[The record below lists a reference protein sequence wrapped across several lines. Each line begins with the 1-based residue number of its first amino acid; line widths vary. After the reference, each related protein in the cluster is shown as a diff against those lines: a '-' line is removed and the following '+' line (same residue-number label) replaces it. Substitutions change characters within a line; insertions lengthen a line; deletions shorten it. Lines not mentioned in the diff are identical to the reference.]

1 MPARHPHT
9 KYATRGYGIVGAAL
23 SAAGPADIFGRSAQA
38 VRFEFSEWLV
48 IVGLA
53 ISGVAIALVAY
64 SLVTQ
69 RRGRLGKGFLLD
81 SQGSPLK
88 EIVFDPKCA
97 VSLSEAKAK
106 LPSGGLSGDEEAEVL
121 GYRIKPIHAE
131 KLHLILAY
139 RGRSPPHHADYAAFL
154 MGGVEERFDE
164 ALRGRDTE
172 ITERESSSVTREAH
186 LQEEEGRIASRNAEL
201 ESLAASLQETGVGLD
216 ERKLQVDASIHASEA
231 KVAADLATIRAT
243 QEDVDNREAHLKEE
257 RWALA
262 HDAEELEKLR
272 SSVESRETAVSARE
286 ESVNEK
292 AQVLDTREAELR
304 PREADLMDRESSI
317 SVRES
322 QVQEQ
327 GDALTAKA
335 LDLSKASADL
345 KEREDRLAGERELLE
360 KAREDLDPE
369 IRAFEVRVGKFE
381 EESSATR
388 REVEA
393 GAEAQVQI
401 AKRIVPACK
410 AGTRLSY
417 HGVDSQI
424 RDALR

>member
-38 VRFEFSEWLV
+38 DRFEFSEWLV

-81 SQGSPLK
+81 SRGSPLK

-186 LQEEEGRIASRNAEL
+186 LQEEEGRIASRNAISAGAVKTASARAIKGLSEIL
-201 ESLAASLQETGVGLD
+201 EKSVERAPLRRLTDPAEVADTAVFLASDLCRGVTGNCIFVDAG
-216 ERKLQVDASIHASEA
+216 LQVMGI
-231 KVAADLATIRAT
+231 
-243 QEDVDNREAHLKEE
+243 
-257 RWALA
+257 
-262 HDAEELEKLR
+262 
-272 SSVESRETAVSARE
+272 
-286 ESVNEK
+286 
-292 AQVLDTREAELR
+292 
-304 PREADLMDRESSI
+304 
-317 SVRES
+317 
-322 QVQEQ
+322 
-327 GDALTAKA
+327 
-335 LDLSKASADL
+335 
-345 KEREDRLAGERELLE
+345 
-360 KAREDLDPE
+360 
-369 IRAFEVRVGKFE
+369 
-381 EESSATR
+381 
-388 REVEA
+388 
-393 GAEAQVQI
+393 
-401 AKRIVPACK
+401 
-410 AGTRLSY
+410 
-417 HGVDSQI
+417 
-424 RDALR
+424 